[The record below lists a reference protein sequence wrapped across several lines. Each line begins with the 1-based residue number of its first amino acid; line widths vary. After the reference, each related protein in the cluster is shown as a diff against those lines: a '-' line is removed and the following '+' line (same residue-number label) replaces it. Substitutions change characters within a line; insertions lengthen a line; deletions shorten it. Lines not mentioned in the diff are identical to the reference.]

1 MWSILARWPNHLPH
15 LLPMNIDQG
24 SNFKILYF
32 IRCRPCSFR
41 VINENNAHFKLFL
54 KNLFYNF
61 RSKKKIKYRS
71 NENCH
76 KWKMLYSYPVPFC
89 ERYYSTK
96 KKYVITT
103 SRIMILQERHW
114 TNFYITVA
122 LYVHYFRPFDVLKK
136 LSFHCFMETIIC
148 LDNFFCYFPWFK
160 MTKKDVSDVAL
171 KWLYFII
178 YCNFSVFEE
187 TL

>member
-1 MWSILARWPNHLPH
+1 MNGITKYGGLVLYDPFLRDGQTICLFFCQWILTRVQ
-15 LLPMNIDQG
+15 I
-24 SNFKILYF
+24 FKFLYF

-89 ERYYSTK
+89 KRYCSKKRNICNNHIPHYDTTRATLNKPLHNGGLMFSLFSTIWCFEK
-96 KKYVITT
+96 TFLSIFYGNNHM
-103 SRIMILQERHW
+103 SR
-114 TNFYITVA
+114 
-122 LYVHYFRPFDVLKK
+122 
-136 LSFHCFMETIIC
+136 
-148 LDNFFCYFPWFK
+148 
-160 MTKKDVSDVAL
+160 
-171 KWLYFII
+171 
-178 YCNFSVFEE
+178 
-187 TL
+187 

>member
-1 MWSILARWPNHLPH
+1 MNRIIKYGCLVLCGPFLRDGQTICLFFCQWILTTVQ
-15 LLPMNIDQG
+15 I
-24 SNFKILYF
+24 FKFLCF

-76 KWKMLYSYPVPFC
+76 KWKMLYSYPVLFC
-89 ERYYSTK
+89 KRYCSKIYI
-96 KKYVITT
+96 YIITT

-114 TNFYITVA
+114 ANFYITVA

-136 LSFHCFMETIIC
+136 LSFQCFM
-148 LDNFFCYFPWFK
+148 
-160 MTKKDVSDVAL
+160 SR
-171 KWLYFII
+171 
-178 YCNFSVFEE
+178 
-187 TL
+187 